1 MTTHSAGVDS
11 RRSGE
16 SEPSIMSTRQAFILF
31 VSTVSAVVGGAGTLR
46 MADDPYLALVAT
58 GGGFAK
64 TYTFLNKHIGP

>member
-1 MTTHSAGVDS
+1 MTLSDQKTPQSNDPKS
-11 RRSGE
+11 
-16 SEPSIMSTRQAFILF
+16 PLLSTRQAFILF
-31 VSTVSAVVGGAGTLR
+31 VSTLCAVVSGAGTLR